1 MQFLN
6 YLDIVDAGL
15 SFLCCI
21 IDIQKL
27 DINISIGMICRII
40 FFIVAIMLR
49 DLNYYTLDELIAQLV
64 GWSIFHIYI
73 IFFEY
78 RYFKHGESDMMFR
91 EKYYKFMDT
100 CQLIVGTT
108 FLAYT
113 FESIIEILTLVYFS
127 INLALN
133 LFELIHL
140 LWSKKSQVSNYNKR
154 NGFLQMYF
162 GLILGILVII
172 FFLIYL
178 AIKYQEDL
186 EEGPLIPFLYL
197 TILGE
202 FSGLCLSFFLY
213 CVYSSHI
220 NWSNDLTK
228 GSLGILYGLTVGLFS
243 VFYGLVIGIVVFCYF
258 VYLCLSCC
266 GLTEKKKKVHPESQQ

>member
-64 GWSIFHIYI
+64 GWFIFHVYI
-73 IFFEY
+73 ICFEY

-133 LFELIHL
+133 VFELIHL
-140 LWSKKSQVSNYNKR
+140 LWSKKSQISNYNKR
-154 NGFLQMYF
+154 DGFLQMYF

-186 EEGPLIPFLYL
+186 EEESLKLILYI
-197 TILGE
+197 TIFGE
-202 FSGLCLSFFLY
+202 FSGLCLSFLLY
-213 CVYSSHI
+213 CIYRSHI

-228 GSLGILYGLTVGLFS
+228 GSLGFLYGITVGLFS
-243 VFYGLVIGIVVFCYF
+243 VFYGLVIGFAVICYIFYFCCY
-258 VYLCLSCC
+258 CC
-266 GLTEKKKKVHPESQQ
+266 IHDEKKKVHPESQQ